1 MRRRIRTAL
10 VTLAAGGILL
20 LGLNVA
26 GAAAAPQP
34 PAPFPVQLVTVATPT
49 GQDKNLVSSL
59 GLDVTEHAGPDFVEV
74 VLHSPADADALRA
87 AGLSW
92 TVRIPD
98 LAARQQ
104 RNAEID
110 RTYAASV
117 AASPLPSG
125 RNSYRLLRDYYADLD
140 RLAAE
145 HPEIV
150 QPVTLPPRS
159 LEGRPIRG
167 VEIAADVAA
176 EDGRP
181 TFLMLGLHHAREW
194 PSGELS
200 IEFAFD
206 LVRGFGTDER
216 ITDLLQRGRVVVVPV
231 VNPDGFTYSRTS
243 GEVVD
248 LRGLD
253 NGGTVSILATPGNA
267 YKRKNCRIVPGQPAP
282 PGICALAVSPGG
294 LGAGVD
300 PNRNY
305 GANWGGPGAA
315 ADPIA
320 QTYRGTAPFSEPE
333 TQAVRK
339 FISSRQVTTLITNHT
354 FSALVLRPPGI
365 RPGIPGPDGEPVG
378 SPPDEEAMKALG
390 DAMAAQNGYLSQH
403 SWQLYDTSGTTEDWS
418 YNATGGYG
426 FTFEIGPTEFHPPFR
441 QVVDEYL
448 GAGPLV
454 GKGNREAFLLAAE
467 NAVDADE
474 HSVIRGT
481 APAGATLRLT
491 KEFETDSY
499 LGQVRDRLDD
509 TTVVGPA
516 GSFVWHV
523 NPSTRPEVAAYRVE
537 VLDEQPVRSQT
548 YRGGRTA
555 PTQVEDREFVV
566 TERGL
571 AALKVDLRWPTPDDY
586 DLEIY
591 YREADGSLTQVGS
604 SGNSLGAKESALI
617 PDPRPGSYVLRVVNF
632 AAGAPWTM
640 TATLFDGTEKDI
652 PGTVEAYTLSCEV
665 DGVVRQQ
672 QPVVVDRGQQV
683 KVDLSACAG

>member
-10 VTLAAGGILL
+10 VMLAAGGLLL

-26 GAAAAPQP
+26 GATAAPQP
-34 PAPFPVQLVTVATPT
+34 SAPFPVQLVTVATPT
-49 GQDKNLVSSL
+49 LQDKDRVTSL

-110 RTYAASV
+110 RAYTASV

-125 RNSYRLLRDYYADLD
+125 RDSYRLLRDYYADLD

-145 HPEIV
+145 HPDIV
-150 QPVTLPPRS
+150 QPVTLPTRS

-181 TFLMLGLHHAREW
+181 TFLVLGLHHAREW
-194 PSGELS
+194 PSGELP

-243 GEVVD
+243 GEVID
-248 LRGLD
+248 LRALD
-253 NGGTVSILATPGNA
+253 NGGTVSLLATPGNA
-267 YKRKNCRIVPGQPAP
+267 YKRKNCRIVPGAPAP
-282 PGICALAVSPGG
+282 PGVCALAVSPGG
-294 LGAGVD
+294 FGAGVD
-300 PNRNY
+300 NNRNY
-305 GANWGGPGAA
+305 GANWGGPGSAA
-315 ADPIA
+315 EPIA
-320 QTYRGTAPFSEPE
+320 QDYRGTAPFSEPE
-333 TQAVRK
+333 TQAVREL
-339 FISSRQVTTLITNHT
+339 ISSRQVTTLITNHT

-365 RPGIPGPDGEPVG
+365 RPGTPGPDGQPVG
-378 SPPDEEAMKALG
+378 NPPDEEAMEALG
-390 DAMAAQNGYLSQH
+390 DAMAVQNGYTSQH
-403 SWQLYDTSGTTEDWS
+403 GWELYDTSGTTEDWS

-448 GAGPLV
+448 GAGPLA

-474 HSVIRGT
+474 HSVITGV

-491 KEFETDSY
+491 KEFDTASY
-499 LGQVRDRLDD
+499 LGRVRDRLDSSM
-509 TTVVGPA
+509 VVGPA
-516 GSFVWHV
+516 GSFTWHV
-523 NPSTRPEVAAYRVE
+523 NPSTRPEVAAYRIE

-548 YRGGRTA
+548 YRGGGTA
-555 PTQVEDREFVV
+555 PSQVEDRELVV

-571 AALKVDLRWPTPDDY
+571 AALRVNLDWPTPADY

-604 SGNSLGAKESALI
+604 SGNFPGEKESAVI
-617 PDPRPGSYVLRVVNF
+617 ADPRPGTYVLRVVNF
-632 AAGAPWTM
+632 AAGVPWRM
-640 TATLFDGTEKDI
+640 TVALFEGTEQEM
-652 PGTVEAYTLSCEV
+652 PGIVEAYTLSCEV
-665 DGVVRQQ
+665 AGAVRQQ